1 MKSLFWFGKDIE
13 KLIYSFWTVWVWVVS
28 LSYLATFVF
37 NVECRRNIDE
47 VYAVNLLWFGN
58 NLYWRICQD
67 MPNIKPTKNYTS
79 LPSAQCKGCRVR

>member
-1 MKSLFWFGKDIE
+1 MA
-13 KLIYSFWTVWVWVVS
+13 VWVICPSHLGTVYSCVLCS
-28 LSYLATFVF
+28 
-37 NVECRRNIDE
+37 CNIDE

-58 NLYWRICQD
+58 NLYWSICQD